1 MKKNYIYPIL
11 EVMPFY
17 GMTALCV
24 SGETSD
30 SLGGGENGDNPWG
43 SYAPR
48 RTVPF

>member
-24 SGETSD
+24 SGESTEGFGG
-30 SLGGGENGDNPWG
+30 GGGEDPWG
-43 SYAPR
+43 SLAPR
-48 RTVPF
+48 RTAPF